1 MGLLSNLLNDDSGKK
16 AAGSVSDMEKA
27 LANDDWITIHP
38 YGFLQGEGEDETK
51 KYYRR
56 IYIDDDG
63 NIEKG
68 IGKGHN
74 IKDLSKVMKKE
85 REGTEGKTP
94 GKEKGASGLQ
104 TLQDKIKAIIDD
116 GTPYN
121 EEKAQKV
128 GEILLQELENNQGF
142 KDVIAISKAV
152 KEARKEVNG
161 FAAFRDDEACKKAYE
176 DFINYSNKMRDKW
189 AKGEIREYDPK
200 NDPEYQK
207 LSADFRRTEQ
217 TAAERHEK
225 DVLNKYKI
233 GHLVT
238 DNELSEKTIEI
249 VHESLGGVIDFDKDA
264 NPKDFTRSRDLQ
276 NTVQKSLS
284 LFPKKF
290 IEELQGSGVK
300 IEKGN
305 AKRSYFD
312 PYVNKLKIVK
322 GQEDIET
329 ITHELSHAIE
339 DKNKNILKI
348 EEEFYNRRTK
358 GEPLQKLSTITGKKF
373 YKPYEV
379 ARVDKFLSP
388 YMGKDYSIIRGGV
401 VIKKPAAYEL
411 LSMGT
416 QYLVSQPEKL
426 MQDRDYA
433 RFVLGCLAYREK

>member
-51 KYYRR
+51 QYYRR

-68 IGKGHN
+68 IGAGHN
-74 IKDLSKVMKKE
+74 IKEFFKKK
-85 REGTEGKTP
+85 EGTEGKTP

-142 KDVIAISKAV
+142 KDVIAISKTV
-152 KEARKEVNG
+152 KEARKEVDG
-161 FAAFRDDEACKKAYE
+161 FAAFRDDKACKKAYE
-176 DFINYSNKMRDKW
+176 DLIKYSNVMRDKW
-189 AKGEIREYDPK
+189 EKGEIKEYDLR
-200 NDPEYQK
+200 NDPVYQK
-207 LSADFRRTEQ
+207 LNADFRRMEQ
-217 TAAERHEK
+217 EAGERHEK
-225 DVLNKYKI
+225 DVLNKYDL

-249 VHESLGGVIDFDKDA
+249 IHESLGSVIDFDKDA

-284 LFPKKF
+284 FFPKKLT
-290 IEELQGSGVK
+290 EELKGNGVK

-305 AKRSYFD
+305 AKRSCFD
-312 PYVNKLKIVK
+312 PYANKLKIVK

-329 ITHELSHAIE
+329 IVHELSHAIE

-358 GEPLQKLSTITGKKF
+358 GEPLQKLSTVTGNRR
-373 YKPYEV
+373 YRSDEV
-379 ARVDKFLSP
+379 TRVDKFINP
-388 YMGKDYSIIRGGV
+388 YIGKEYKNPRTG
-401 VIKKPAAYEL
+401 KPTAFEL
-411 LSMGT
+411 LSVGT
-416 QYLVSQPEKL
+416 QFLVSRPEKL

-433 RFVLGCLAYREK
+433 RFVLGCLAYRE

>member
-1 MGLLSNLLNDDSGKK
+1 MGLLSNLLNDNSGKK
-16 AAGSVSDMEKA
+16 AAGSVSDMEKS
-27 LANDDWITIHP
+27 LASDRWITIHP
-38 YGFLQGEGEDETK
+38 HGFLQGEGEDETK
-51 KYYRR
+51 QYYRR
-56 IYIDDDG
+56 IFIDDDG

-74 IKDLSKVMKKE
+74 IKDLSKAMKKE
-85 REGTEGKTP
+85 KEEKEGKTP
-94 GKEKGASGLQ
+94 EKGASGLQ

-116 GTPYN
+116 GKPYN

-161 FAAFRDDEACKKAYE
+161 FAAFRDDKACKKAYE
-176 DFINYSNKMRDKW
+176 DFIKHSNDMQDKW
-189 AKGEIREYDPK
+189 EKGEIRQYDPK
-200 NDPEYQK
+200 NDPVYQK

-217 TAAERHEK
+217 EAAERHEK
-225 DVLNKYKI
+225 DVLNKYDL

-238 DNELSEKTIEI
+238 DNELSEKTIEVI
-249 VHESLGGVIDFDKDA
+249 HESLGGVIDFDKDA

-290 IEELQGSGVK
+290 IEDLKDNGVK
-300 IEKGN
+300 IERGN
-305 AKRSYFD
+305 AKRSCFD
-312 PYVNKLKIVK
+312 PYINKLKIVK

-358 GEPLQKLSTITGKKF
+358 GEPLQKMSTVTGKKF

-379 ARVDKFLSP
+379 TRVDKFINP
-388 YMGKDYSIIRGGV
+388 YIGKDYSTIRGGV
-401 VIKKPAAYEL
+401 VTKKPDNYEL
-411 LSMGT
+411 LSVGT
-416 QYLVSQPEKL
+416 QFLVSRPEKL

-433 RFVLGCLAYREK
+433 RFVLGCLAYRE

>member
-27 LANDDWITIHP
+27 LASDRWITIHP
-38 YGFLQGEGEDETK
+38 HGFLQGEGEDETK
-51 KYYRR
+51 QYYRR
-56 IYIDDDG
+56 IFIDDDG

-74 IKDLSKVMKKE
+74 IKDLSKAMKKE
-85 REGTEGKTP
+85 KEGTEGKTP
-94 GKEKGASGLQ
+94 GKEKGASGLN

-207 LSADFRRTEQ
+207 LSADFRRAEQ

-225 DVLNKYKI
+225 DVLNKYDL

-249 VHESLGGVIDFDKDA
+249 IHESLGGVIDFDKDA

-290 IEELQGSGVK
+290 IKDLKDNGVR

-305 AKRSYFD
+305 ARRSCFD

-322 GQEDIET
+322 G
-329 ITHELSHAIE
+329 
-339 DKNKNILKI
+339 
-348 EEEFYNRRTK
+348 
-358 GEPLQKLSTITGKKF
+358 
-373 YKPYEV
+373 
-379 ARVDKFLSP
+379 
-388 YMGKDYSIIRGGV
+388 
-401 VIKKPAAYEL
+401 L
-411 LSMGT
+411 L
-416 QYLVSQPEKL
+416 
-426 MQDRDYA
+426 
-433 RFVLGCLAYREK
+433 

>member
-1 MGLLSNLLNDDSGKK
+1 MGLLSNLLNDNSGKK

-27 LANDDWITIHP
+27 LASDRWITIHP
-38 YGFLQGEGEDETK
+38 HGFLQGEGEDETK
-51 KYYRR
+51 QYYRR
-56 IYIDDDG
+56 IFIDDDG

-74 IKDLSKVMKKE
+74 IKDLSKAMKKE
-85 REGTEGKTP
+85 KEGTDGKTP

-142 KDVIAISKAV
+142 KDVIAISKTV
-152 KEARKEVNG
+152 KEARKEVDG
-161 FAAFRDDEACKKAYE
+161 FAAFRDDKTCKKAYE
-176 DFINYSNKMRDKW
+176 DLIKYSNVMRDKW
-189 AKGEIREYDPK
+189 EKGEIKEYDLR
-200 NDPEYQK
+200 NDPVYQK
-207 LSADFRRTEQ
+207 LNADFRRMEQ
-217 TAAERHEK
+217 EAGERHEK
-225 DVLNKYKI
+225 DVLNKYDL

-249 VHESLGGVIDFDKDA
+249 IHESLGGVIDFDKDA

-284 LFPKKF
+284 VFPKQF
-290 IEELQGSGVK
+290 IEELKDNGVK

-305 AKRSYFD
+305 ARRSCFD

-329 ITHELSHAIE
+329 ITHELSHAVE

-358 GEPLQKLSTITGKKF
+358 GEPLQKLSTVTGNRR
-373 YKPYEV
+373 YRSDEV
-379 ARVDKFLSP
+379 TRVDKFINP
-388 YMGKDYSIIRGGV
+388 YIGKEYKNPRTGQHT
-401 VIKKPAAYEL
+401 AFEL
-411 LSMGT
+411 LSVGT
-416 QYLVSQPEKL
+416 QFLVSQPEKL

-433 RFVLGCLAYREK
+433 RFVLGCLAYRE

>member
-1 MGLLSNLLNDDSGKK
+1 MGLLSNLLNDNSGKK
-16 AAGSVSDMEKA
+16 AAGSVSDMERS

-51 KYYRR
+51 QYYRR
-56 IYIDDDG
+56 IYIDDEG

-74 IKDLSKVMKKE
+74 FKEFFKKKE
-85 REGTEGKTP
+85 KEGTEGKKP

-104 TLQDKIKAIIDD
+104 TLQNKIKAIIDD

-152 KEARKEVNG
+152 KEARKEVDG
-161 FAAFRDDEACKKAYE
+161 FAAFRDDKACKKAYE
-176 DFINYSNKMRDKW
+176 DLIKYSNVMRDKW
-189 AKGEIREYDPK
+189 EKGEIKEYDLR
-200 NDPEYQK
+200 NDPVYQK
-207 LSADFRRTEQ
+207 LSADYRRMEQ
-217 TAAERHEK
+217 EAGERHEK
-225 DVLNKYKI
+225 DVLNKYDL

-249 VHESLGGVIDFDKDA
+249 IHESLGSVIDFDKDA

-284 LFPKKF
+284 FFPKKLT
-290 IEELQGSGVK
+290 EELKGNGVK

-305 AKRSYFD
+305 AKRSCFD
-312 PYVNKLKIVK
+312 PYANKLKIVK

-329 ITHELSHAIE
+329 IVHELSHAIE

-358 GEPLQKLSTITGKKF
+358 GEPLQKLSTVTGNRR
-373 YKPYEV
+373 YRSDEV
-379 ARVDKFLSP
+379 TRVDKFINP
-388 YMGKDYSIIRGGV
+388 YIGKEYKNPRTG
-401 VIKKPAAYEL
+401 KPTAFEL
-411 LSMGT
+411 LSVGT
-416 QYLVSQPEKL
+416 QFLVSRPEKL
-426 MQDRDYA
+426 LQDRDYA
-433 RFVLGCLAYREK
+433 RFVLGCLAYRE

>member
-27 LANDDWITIHP
+27 LASDRWITIHP
-38 YGFLQGEGEDETK
+38 HGFLQGEGEDETK
-51 KYYRR
+51 QYYRR
-56 IYIDDDG
+56 IFIDDDG

-74 IKDLSKVMKKE
+74 IKDLSKAMKKE
-85 REGTEGKTP
+85 KEGTEGKTP

-142 KDVIAISKAV
+142 KDVIAISKTV
-152 KEARKEVNG
+152 KEARKEVDG
-161 FAAFRDDEACKKAYE
+161 FAAFRDDKACKKAYE
-176 DFINYSNKMRDKW
+176 DLIKYSNVMRDKW
-189 AKGEIREYDPK
+189 EKGEIKEYDLR
-200 NDPEYQK
+200 NDPVYQK
-207 LSADFRRTEQ
+207 LNADFRRMEQ
-217 TAAERHEK
+217 EAGERHEK
-225 DVLNKYKI
+225 DVLNKYDL

-249 VHESLGGVIDFDKDA
+249 IHESLGSVIDFDKDA

-284 LFPKKF
+284 FFPKKLT
-290 IEELQGSGVK
+290 EELKGSGVK

-305 AKRSYFD
+305 AKRSCFD
-312 PYVNKLKIVK
+312 PYANKLKIVK

-329 ITHELSHAIE
+329 IVHELSHAIE

-358 GEPLQKLSTITGKKF
+358 GEPLQKLSTVTGNRR
-373 YKPYEV
+373 YRSDEV
-379 ARVDKFLSP
+379 TRVDKFINP
-388 YMGKDYSIIRGGV
+388 YIGKEYKNPRTG
-401 VIKKPAAYEL
+401 KPTAFEL
-411 LSMGT
+411 LSVGT
-416 QYLVSQPEKL
+416 QFLVSRPEKL

-433 RFVLGCLAYREK
+433 RFVLGCLAYRE

>member
-1 MGLLSNLLNDDSGKK
+1 MGLFSNLLNDDSGKK
-16 AAGSVSDMEKA
+16 PAGSVSDMEKA

-68 IGKGHN
+68 IGAGHN
-74 IKDLSKVMKKE
+74 IKEFFKKK
-85 REGTEGKTP
+85 EGTEGKTS

-142 KDVIAISKAV
+142 KDVIAISKTV
-152 KEARKEVNG
+152 KEARKEVDG
-161 FAAFRDDEACKKAYE
+161 FAAFRDDKACKKAYE
-176 DFINYSNKMRDKW
+176 DLIKYSNVMRDKW
-189 AKGEIREYDPK
+189 EKGEIKEYDLR
-200 NDPEYQK
+200 NDPVYQK
-207 LSADFRRTEQ
+207 LSADFRRMEQ
-217 TAAERHEK
+217 EAGERHEK
-225 DVLNKYKI
+225 DVLNKYDL

-249 VHESLGGVIDFDKDA
+249 IHESLGSVIDFDKDA

-284 LFPKKF
+284 FFPKKLT
-290 IEELQGSGVK
+290 EELKGNGVK

-305 AKRSYFD
+305 AKRSCFD
-312 PYVNKLKIVK
+312 PYANKLKIVK

-329 ITHELSHAIE
+329 IVHELSHAIE

-358 GEPLQKLSTITGKKF
+358 GEPLQKLSTVTGNRR
-373 YKPYEV
+373 YRSDEV
-379 ARVDKFLSP
+379 TRVDKFINP
-388 YMGKDYSIIRGGV
+388 YIGKEYKNPRTG
-401 VIKKPAAYEL
+401 KPTAFEL
-411 LSMGT
+411 LSVGT
-416 QYLVSQPEKL
+416 QFLVSRPEKL

-433 RFVLGCLAYREK
+433 RFVLGCLAYRE